1 MLLNYPFYAFYTEQ
15 FSSLPRES
23 QYIIS
28 VYVCVGSQHL
38 NLEIL
43 FFLCVVCYVAQYMT
57 INVIFLLLCI
67 NFT

>member
-43 FFLCVVCYVAQYMT
+43 FFCVLCVM
-57 INVIFLLLCI
+57 
-67 NFT
+67 